1 MKLPHAASLAAT
13 FVALSLSLQALDPPP
28 SAAAET
34 PQTRPNIVVI
44 MTDDQDVDSLP
55 VMRHL
60 LSHPEGSWVQF
71 SNAFVNLSVCGPS
84 RATLL
89 TGQYPHHNGVTGN
102 DGKRLNTTNILP
114 VWLDNAGYHTGLVG
128 KYLNNVSVSP
138 RHPIPGMDYYNG
150 IEKKRRDVDAYSSAA
165 VDFIN
170 SSTDPFFLYLSY
182 KGPHK
187 AAHPPARYRDVD
199 AYLPEF
205 RPNVNE
211 LDLSDKP
218 AYWRKMKLLSPAQL
232 RMWEA
237 ERLNSQRELMG
248 IDDGILQ
255 VINALKAKG
264 ILDNTLIIF
273 TADNGFTWGS
283 HRKVNKL
290 CPYEECSNVPLFIRF
305 PGQQGNRVDTNVVSN
320 VDLAATI
327 ADYAGV
333 NPGIPQDGQSLIPL
347 LEDPGTEWPNEVLLQ
362 RHLNSYY
369 GIRTQDWKYIEYTTG
384 ERELYDL
391 NADPYEMQ
399 SVHGQAPYQ
408 AIQSNLASKLAG
420 LRARSSIYGM
430 ARTANG
436 EPIVGVT
443 ITAGANHRAVT
454 DEWGL
459 YVLNNV
465 PAGTYTLTAAKSG
478 YVFSTRAPIS
488 LPPSVVG
495 QDFTGTRVGY
505 SLSGR
510 ITLDGQPL
518 AGVTVS
524 DGNGHTAVTN
534 DAGNYDMVN
543 LPPGAYTVTPSLAGY
558 AFSPASRSVT
568 ITNADVVNANFSAT
582 LLTYTI
588 SGTITLDGQPL
599 AGVTVSDGNGHTAVT
614 NDAGNYDMVN
624 LPPGAYT
631 VTPSLAGYAFSP
643 ASRSVTITNADVV
656 NANFSA
662 TLLTYTISGTIT
674 LDGQPLAGVTV
685 SDGNGHTAVTN
696 DAGYYELVN
705 LLPGDYT
712 LTPTLEG
719 YSFDPASTTVTIV
732 NAGVIQDFSAI

>member
-1 MKLPHAASLAAT
+1 MKLTHAASLAAT
-13 FVALSLSLQALDPPP
+13 FVALSLSLQATPASPAQAADP
-28 SAAAET
+28 A
-34 PQTRPNIVVI
+34 QTRPNIVVI

-150 IEKKRRDVDAYSSAA
+150 MEKKRRDVDAYSSAA

-187 AAHPPARYRDVD
+187 TAHPPARYRDVD

-218 AYWRKMKLLSPAQL
+218 AYWRKMKLLTPAQL

-255 VINALKAKG
+255 VINALKDKG
-264 ILDNTLIIF
+264 VLDNTLIIF

-305 PGQQGNRVDTNVVSN
+305 PGQQGNRVDTNLVSN

-333 NPGIPQDGQSLIPL
+333 NPGIPQDGLSIIPL
-347 LEDPGTEWPNEVLLQ
+347 LEDPEMEWPNEVLLQ

-369 GIRTQDWKYIEYTTG
+369 GIRTQDWKYVEYVTG

-399 SVHGQAPYQ
+399 SVHGQAAYQ
-408 AIQSNLASKLAG
+408 TIQAHLAQRLAR

-436 EPIVGVT
+436 EPLVGVR
-443 ITAGANHRAVT
+443 ITAGANHQTVT

-459 YVLNNV
+459 YVLNDL
-465 PAGTYTLTAAKSG
+465 PAGTYTLAAAKSG
-478 YVFSTRAPIS
+478 YVFNTRAPVS

-505 SLSGR
+505 SVSGT
-510 ITLDGQPL
+510 ITLNGQPLAGVTVSDGNGHAAVTDDAGHYTLAALPPGAYTLTPTLAGYGFSPSSRSVNVTNADVVGADFSATLLTYAISGTITLNGQPL

-524 DGNGHTAVTN
+524 DGNGHTAVTD
-534 DAGNYDMVN
+534 DAG
-543 LPPGAYTVTPSLAGY
+543 
-558 AFSPASRSVT
+558 R
-568 ITNADVVNANFSAT
+568 
-582 LLTYTI
+582 
-588 SGTITLDGQPL
+588 
-599 AGVTVSDGNGHTAVT
+599 
-614 NDAGNYDMVN
+614 
-624 LPPGAYT
+624 
-631 VTPSLAGYAFSP
+631 
-643 ASRSVTITNADVV
+643 
-656 NANFSA
+656 
-662 TLLTYTISGTIT
+662 
-674 LDGQPLAGVTV
+674 
-685 SDGNGHTAVTN
+685 
-696 DAGYYELVN
+696 YELAN

-712 LTPTLEG
+712 LTPALEG
-719 YSFDPASTTVTIV
+719 YSFEPPSATVTIV
-732 NAGVIQDFSAI
+732 NTDVTQDFSAA